1 MTLPG
6 GELGSIGPAVE
17 SQSISAPMALEPG
30 SCTWSRQ
37 LQRLIQFHRTQP
49 QGLLGLVKKGQ
60 CRQNEPRCREHHFSA
75 NQVVA

>member
-6 GELGSIGPAVE
+6 RALGSIGPAIE
-17 SQSISAPMALEPG
+17 GQSIGAPVALEPG

-49 QGLLGLVKKGQ
+49 QGLLGLVQ
-60 CRQNEPRCREHHFSA
+60 
-75 NQVVA
+75 

>member
-17 SQSISAPMALEPG
+17 SQSIGAPMALEPG
-30 SCTWSRQ
+30 RCTWSDQ

-49 QGLLGLVKKGQ
+49 QGLLGLIQ
-60 CRQNEPRCREHHFSA
+60 
-75 NQVVA
+75 